1 MDNSN
6 FQCRICGNTNGN
18 KKFIAREMLFGTKE
32 EFEYY
37 ECASCKCVQIKG
49 IPPNIG
55 KYYPSDYN
63 SFYRAKKIRDN
74 IVKKFL
80 KAIMAK
86 HYLTDNY
93 NPLGKFLLKLFDP
106 GFLEK
111 IKKTNVSFN
120 SRILDVGSG
129 NGLRLVG
136 LARNGFTNITG
147 IDPFIKEDIFYDNG
161 IKIFKKNIFELEGK
175 FDMIMLNHALEHID
189 EPLSVMNE
197 INRLLSPSG
206 TALIRIP
213 IANSYSW
220 RKYEVNWVALDPPRH
235 LFLHTT
241 ESIKI
246 LAGKSGFEL
255 TNIMYDST
263 AYQFWG
269 SEQYLKDI
277 PMRDKRS
284 YYENPRKSIFT
295 KDQIEQY
302 EIKAKELNAKGEGDA
317 ACFYLKKL

>member
-1 MDNSN
+1 
-6 FQCRICGNTNGN
+6 
-18 KKFIAREMLFGTKE
+18 
-32 EFEYY
+32 
-37 ECASCKCVQIKG
+37 
-49 IPPNIG
+49 
-55 KYYPSDYN
+55 
-63 SFYRAKKIRDN
+63 
-74 IVKKFL
+74 
-80 KAIMAK
+80 MAK
-86 HYLTDNY
+86 HYLTGNN
-93 NPLGKFLLKLFDP
+93 NPFGKFLLKIFDP

-111 IKKTNVSFN
+111 IKKTNVSFD
-120 SRILDVGSG
+120 SKILDVGSG

-147 IDPFIKEDIFYDNG
+147 IDPFIEEDIFYDNG

-175 FDMIMLNHALEHID
+175 FDMIMLNHALEHME
-189 EPLSVMNE
+189 EPLTVMNE
-197 INRLLSPSG
+197 INRLLNPGG

-220 RKYEVNWVALDPPRH
+220 RKYGVNWVALDPPRH
-235 LFLHTT
+235 LFLHTPK
-241 ESIKI
+241 SIKI
-246 LAGKSGFEL
+246 LADKSGFEL
-255 TNIMYDST
+255 TSIMYDST

-277 PMRDKRS
+277 PMRDERS
-284 YYENPRKSIFT
+284 YYENSQNSIFT